1 MQMPLRRL
9 AVLAALAVLAIAPAV
24 ARADGDPASDFL
36 VFSTYYAPYHP
47 APPKALTDQLG
58 QLLKDAK
65 ADGYPIR
72 VAIIGSKDDL
82 GSVPQLFGHPQ
93 LYARFLG
100 SELAFA
106 YKGRLLI
113 AMPQGFGVRHIPPK
127 EAKALKGL
135 KVADPSSDGLT
146 LATMNAVRRLASESG
161 HTLPAVSAAT
171 TTASGSSSSTAPIV
185 IAVVG
190 GVLVL
195 AALGLVLWRWR
206 RRPEEEPEPVDED
219 MART

>member
-1 MQMPLRRL
+1 MPLRRL
-9 AVLAALAVLAIAPAV
+9 AALAALALLTVAAPA

-65 ADGYPIR
+65 TDGYPIR
-72 VAIIGSKDDL
+72 VAVIGSKDDL

-100 SELAFA
+100 SELAYA
-106 YKGRLLI
+106 YKGRLLV
-113 AMPQGFGVRHIPPK
+113 AMPQGFGLRHIPPK
-127 EAKALKGL
+127 EASALNGL
-135 KVADPSSDGLT
+135 KISDPSSDGLT
-146 LATMNAVRRLASESG
+146 QATMDAVRKLAATSG
-161 HTLPAVSAAT
+161 HTLPAIAAVST
-171 TTASGSSSSTAPIV
+171 RQGGSSSSSLPIV
-185 IAVVG
+185 IAAVG

-195 AALGLVLWRWR
+195 AAGGLVLWRWWH
-206 RRPEEEPEPVDED
+206 RPEEEPEPVDED